1 MPPSLPAAINHVLLQ
16 RGYSEPVF
24 LAQKQLCLLDV
35 RPENGRFLIPQREIQ
50 QQFLTEEEKTTLNNG
65 GMIPITLMN
74 SEFSENNLTLRKLAV
89 HDMFVGGVT
98 SSYLLIRNGWN
109 QVVLQNGLQPSNI
122 VRLWSCRTPGND
134 VFFVFDVERVQRDV
148 SCLCARIN
156 HVLI

>member
-1 MPPSLPAAINHVLLQ
+1 MPSSLPAVINQVLLE

-35 RPENGRFLIPQREIQ
+35 RPQNSRFLIPQREIK

-74 SEFSENNLTLRKLAV
+74 SEFSENNVTLKKWEV
-89 HDMFVGGVT
+89 HDMLDGGVT

-122 VRLWSCRTPGND
+122 VRLWSCRTPEND
-134 VFFVFDVERVQRDV
+134 MFLVFEVERVQ
-148 SCLCARIN
+148 
-156 HVLI
+156 